1 MISECGMDKRG
12 WMIVDPPDGGLEI
25 VSPHGDKNNL
35 A

>member
-1 MISECGMDKRG
+1 MWYDKRG

-25 VSPHGDKNNL
+25 VSPYGNRNNL